1 LYAFA
6 AELGRYA
13 DTEERPA
20 RGWHDTQNL
29 AASRI
34 SDTHMVSMKLFLI
47 AHATAL
53 ACLPIIPQA
62 GWAQSGTVV
71 PTRLEP
77 AQLRVLLDSV
87 RQKYDLPALGAA
99 VFTKDSV
106 LGLAVV
112 GVRRIGNSTPASA
125 RDVFH
130 IGSDTKAMTAGLLG
144 LLVDR
149 GKLRWESR
157 LDEIFPELKPSMR
170 PEYRDITVRELLTH
184 RSGIVPNP
192 TVSFIDA
199 TPLATPRAQREAF
212 MRWIV
217 QQPLASP
224 RGSHAYANSNY
235 IIAGAIAERLFNGDY
250 EHLLIAELLAPLG
263 ITTAGFGAPGR
274 ADAVDQP
281 WGHSIGWLGF
291 RRAVSPG
298 LAADNPPVFGSAG
311 RLHLSL
317 PDWARWGRAV
327 IRAARGE
334 QSPWSPA
341 TGKSLVT
348 PMASDS
354 RAFASAFGWG
364 VGRRTWAG
372 PTGRVLSHTG
382 SNGRWYAVAWLAPD
396 TNFGLLVVTNQGGD
410 KAAKAT
416 DAAAAGI
423 IRMSRP

>member
-1 LYAFA
+1 M
-6 AELGRYA
+6 R
-13 DTEERPA
+13 
-20 RGWHDTQNL
+20 
-29 AASRI
+29 S
-34 SDTHMVSMKLFLI
+34 VKLFLI
-47 AHATAL
+47 AHLTAV
-53 ACLPIIPQA
+53 ACLPSIPQVA
-62 GWAQSGTVV
+62 RAQGRSVV
-71 PTRLEP
+71 PTRLET

-87 RQKYDLPALGAA
+87 RQKYSLPALGAA

-112 GVRRIGNSTPASA
+112 GVRRIGNPTPASA
-125 RDVFH
+125 RDLFH

-149 GKLRWESR
+149 GKLQWESR
-157 LDEIFPELKPSMR
+157 LDEIFPEMKPSMR
-170 PEYRDITVRELLTH
+170 PEYRGMTVRELLTH
-184 RSGIVPNP
+184 RSGIVANP

-199 TPLATPRAQREAF
+199 TPLATPRQQREAF

-224 RGSHAYANSNY
+224 RGSYAYANSNY
-235 IIAGAIAERLFNGDY
+235 IIAGAIAERLFGGDY

-274 ADAVDQP
+274 AGAVDQP
-281 WGHSIGWLGF
+281 WGHRIYWPGF

-298 LAADNPPVFGSAG
+298 PGSDNSPVFGSAG

-317 PDWARWGRAV
+317 PDWARWGQAV

-341 TGKSLVT
+341 TGRSLVT
-348 PMASDS
+348 PMARDS
-354 RAFASAFGWG
+354 NAFASAFGWG
-364 VGRRTWAG
+364 VVRRTWAG
-372 PTGRVLSHTG
+372 PTGRALSHKG

-396 TNFGLLVVTNQGGD
+396 TNFGLLIVTNQGGD
-410 KAAKAT
+410 KAARAT